1 MGGDTDTIGCM
12 AAAICGAHCG
22 ISGIA
27 AETVEFLEK
36 TNGLHFGELAQGVM
50 KTRAVFTL

>member
-1 MGGDTDTIGCM
+1 M

-22 ISGIA
+22 IGGIA